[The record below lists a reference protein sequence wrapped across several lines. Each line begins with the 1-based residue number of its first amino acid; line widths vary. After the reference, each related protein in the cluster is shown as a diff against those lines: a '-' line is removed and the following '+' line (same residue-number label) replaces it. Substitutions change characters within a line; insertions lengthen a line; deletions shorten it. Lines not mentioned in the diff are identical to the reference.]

1 MLPGDDS
8 ALREPMNFI
17 AADPAYD
24 AGSRPDERDSG
35 YSRPFHRLPRNPF
48 VKSALPLKLVIP
60 LVLGIVASLA
70 IAVYAELGYR
80 RLESANRQMAV
91 ALAMQ
96 AAVHQTL
103 ALITDAETGQ
113 RGFLLTG
120 KEEYLGPYKVS
131 IPKIE
136 GEFSKL
142 RELLVES
149 GTPSDRDRADRLNNL
164 IGQKLLELEAVIAL
178 YQKDGAE
185 SALALMNTG
194 IGRRTMDTIRT
205 EVEGI
210 AATQRMQLT
219 DANSRWTR
227 DIEFARVGMM
237 VVTALT
243 VALLL
248 VVWVLVRRDT
258 HQREATR
265 RAAHLENQRLE
276 TLIEER
282 TASLSELSNHLQ
294 EVREEE
300 RSKLA
305 RDIHDELG
313 GILVSAKMDM
323 AWVDS
328 RIKGRDPETAA
339 KVERAMQ
346 ALDEGVQIKRRIIE
360 ELRPTLLDNLGLSAA
375 LDWQIHEICDR
386 AGIKCVISTPADD
399 SSIPPSAS
407 IALFRIVQEAL
418 TNIVKYAR
426 AKNVSVDLGMTDDA
440 ITLLVED
447 DGIGIPD
454 DAQNNLLSHGISGM
468 RQRVRSLHGEFSIV
482 RRAEGGTMI
491 EVGIPFQ
498 RESPPSTEAT

>member
-1 MLPGDDS
+1 
-8 ALREPMNFI
+8 
-17 AADPAYD
+17 
-24 AGSRPDERDSG
+24 
-35 YSRPFHRLPRNPF
+35 

-120 KEEYLGPYKVS
+120 KEEYLGPYKAS

-375 LDWQIHEICDR
+375 LDWQDPRDLRPGR
-386 AGIKCVISTPADD
+386 A
-399 SSIPPSAS
+399 SS
-407 IALFRIVQEAL
+407 V
-418 TNIVKYAR
+418 
-426 AKNVSVDLGMTDDA
+426 
-440 ITLLVED
+440 
-447 DGIGIPD
+447 
-454 DAQNNLLSHGISGM
+454 
-468 RQRVRSLHGEFSIV
+468 
-482 RRAEGGTMI
+482 
-491 EVGIPFQ
+491 
-498 RESPPSTEAT
+498 